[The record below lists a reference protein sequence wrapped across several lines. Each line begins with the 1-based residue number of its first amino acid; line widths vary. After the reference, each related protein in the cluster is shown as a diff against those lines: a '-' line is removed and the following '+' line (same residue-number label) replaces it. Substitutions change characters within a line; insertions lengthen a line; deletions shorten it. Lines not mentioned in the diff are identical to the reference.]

1 MEKEIMLRTIKNKKI
16 GALLKDARLASARNT
31 LECAQFL
38 SIRHDDYLEFENGVS
53 SPSIPQLEA
62 LSLYL
67 DIPIDHFRGTTS
79 KYEALQRGYRK
90 NLEKIILVRDR
101 IIGAN
106 IRKARLDKNL
116 SMDELAEQTD
126 IDVNIIKAFELGKR
140 PVPMSDLEII
150 SKVLEQD
157 LDTYIDHV
165 DEQISEK
172 TVQVKVSQFL
182 ELPEALQEFV
192 TKPVNKPYLEL
203 AYKLAGLPV
212 ERLRA
217 VAEGL
222 LEITF

>member
-1 MEKEIMLRTIKNKKI
+1 MEKESMLRTIKNKKI

-31 LECAQFL
+31 MECAQFL
-38 SIRHDDYLEFENGVS
+38 SISHDDYITFENGTS

-62 LSLYL
+62 LSIYL
-67 DIPIDHFRGTTS
+67 DISLEHFRGSTS
-79 KYEALQRGYRK
+79 KYETLQTGYRK
-90 NLEKIILVRDR
+90 NLKKIILVRDR

-106 IRKARLDKNL
+106 IRKARLDLEL
-116 SMDELAEQTD
+116 SIDSLAEKTN
-126 IDVNIIKAFELGKR
+126 IDVNIIKAYELGKQ
-140 PVPMSDLEII
+140 PVPMSDLELI
-150 SKVLEQD
+150 SGVLDQD
-157 LDTYIDHV
+157 LDTYMDHV
-165 DEQISEK
+165 EDQITEK
-172 TVQVKVSQFL
+172 NVQIKMSQFL

-212 ERLRA
+212 ERLRS

>member
-1 MEKEIMLRTIKNKKI
+1 MEKESMLRTIKNKKI
-16 GALLKDARLASARNT
+16 GALLKDARLASARNSM
-31 LECAQFL
+31 ECAQFL
-38 SIRHDDYLEFENGVS
+38 SISHEDYIAFENGAS
-53 SPSIPQLEA
+53 SPSVPQLEA
-62 LSLYL
+62 LSIYL
-67 DIPIDHFRGTTS
+67 DIPIDHFRGSTS
-79 KYEALQRGYRK
+79 KYETLQTGYLK
-90 NLEKIILVRDR
+90 NLKKIILVRDR

-106 IRKARLDKNL
+106 IRKARIDQGL
-116 SMDELAEQTD
+116 SMDELANKSD
-126 IDVNIIKAFELGKR
+126 IDANTIKSYELGKQ

-150 SKVLEQD
+150 SDILEQD
-157 LDTYIDHV
+157 LDTYMDHIE
-165 DEQISEK
+165 EQITEK
-172 TVQVKVSQFL
+172 NVQVKMSQFL

>member
-16 GALLKDARLASARNT
+16 GALLKDARMASARNT

-38 SIRHDDYLEFENGVS
+38 SIRHEVYLQFENGITA
-53 SPSIPQLEA
+53 PSIPQLEA
-62 LSLYL
+62 LSIYL

-79 KYEALQRGYRK
+79 KYEALQSGYRK

-106 IRKARLDKNL
+106 IRKARLGKSL
-116 SMDELAEQTD
+116 SMEELAQKTE
-126 IDVNIIKAFELGKR
+126 IEVNTIKAYELGKQ

-150 SKVLEQD
+150 STVLEQD
-157 LDTYIDHV
+157 LDAYIDHV
-165 DEQISEK
+165 EEQISEK
-172 TVQVKVSQFL
+172 NVQIKMSQFL